1 MAGRVFIGSCV
12 MSDRST
18 WGSRLGF
25 VLASAGAA
33 VGLGAIWK
41 FPYLVGSNGGSA
53 FLFPFIVLTF
63 TIGLVLL
70 IAELTV
76 GRAGAGCIVTA
87 FRKLGGKNW
96 GRAGYLGVITGF
108 LILSFYSAIGGW
120 TIAYF
125 VNACLGAGLVADQAQ
140 LGAHFASISG
150 DPELAI
156 GYQALFLI
164 ITAWVVAYGVSSG
177 IERLSKV
184 LMPLLFI
191 LMLIIIVR
199 SLFLP
204 GAFQGIE
211 YLFSWN
217 PQAFTFDALLSTM
230 GFTFFSLCLG
240 SGCMLT
246 YGSYLCSKVDLIG
259 SSAWIAFLTIIS
271 SLLGALMVM
280 PAVFAFGLDPSAGPG
295 LTFVTMPAIFAQ
307 MPLGNFFAIT
317 FYACLLVAAITS
329 SVSMLE
335 IDVAFLHDE
344 WKWSRPKAVVV
355 TTVGLMI
362 VGSFSALSFGPLADT
377 KWLGKT
383 FFDWIDY
390 LTSNISLPIG
400 GLMIA
405 VLSSWIAWPQIKPF
419 ISGNKSHLHSET
431 TYSILRWSIAIFA
444 PILVITVLISGI

>member
-1 MAGRVFIGSCV
+1 MQEA
-12 MSDRST
+12 RST

-41 FPYLVGSNGGSA
+41 FPYLVGSNGGSV
-53 FLFPFIVLTF
+53 FLFPFIIMTF
-63 TIGLVLL
+63 TLGLVLL
-70 IAELTV
+70 IAELTI
-76 GRAGAGCIVTA
+76 GRAGAGSIVTA
-87 FRKLGGKNW
+87 FRKLGGKYW
-96 GRAGYLGVITGF
+96 GRAGYLGVVTGF
-108 LILSFYSAIGGW
+108 FVLSFYSAIGGW

-125 VNACLGAGLVADQAQ
+125 VNACLGSGLVSDQAQ
-140 LGAHFASISG
+140 LGAHFASISA
-150 DPELAI
+150 DPVLAI

-184 LMPLLFI
+184 LMPLLFV
-191 LMLIIIVR
+191 LMIILIIR
-199 SLFLP
+199 TLFLP
-204 GAFQGIE
+204 GATEGLH

-217 PQAFTFDALLSTM
+217 PEAFSVDALLSAM

-246 YGSYLCSKVDLIG
+246 YGSYLDSKVDLIG
-259 SSAWIAFLTIIS
+259 SSAWIAFLTILS

-280 PAVFAFGLDPSAGPG
+280 PPVFAFGLDPTAGPG

-307 MPLGNFFAIT
+307 MPFGNLFAIL

-355 TTVGLMI
+355 TSVGLAF
-362 VGSFSALSFGPLADT
+362 VGAFSALSFGPLADY
-377 KWLGKT
+377 KWLGRT

-390 LTSNISLPIG
+390 ITSNLCLPIG

-405 VLSSWIAWPQIKPF
+405 ILASWLAWDKVKPF
-419 ISGNKSHLHSET
+419 ISGDKTHSELS
-431 TYSILRWSIAIFA
+431 YKVLRWSIAIFS
-444 PILVITVLISGI
+444 PILVLTVIVTGI

>member
-1 MAGRVFIGSCV
+1 M
-12 MSDRST
+12 
-18 WGSRLGF
+18 
-25 VLASAGAA
+25 
-33 VGLGAIWK
+33 
-41 FPYLVGSNGGSA
+41 
-53 FLFPFIVLTF
+53 
-63 TIGLVLL
+63 
-70 IAELTV
+70 
-76 GRAGAGCIVTA
+76 
-87 FRKLGGKNW
+87 
-96 GRAGYLGVITGF
+96 
-108 LILSFYSAIGGW
+108 
-120 TIAYF
+120 
-125 VNACLGAGLVADQAQ
+125 
-140 LGAHFASISG
+140 
-150 DPELAI
+150 
-156 GYQALFLI
+156 
-164 ITAWVVAYGVSSG
+164 VAYGVSSG

-246 YGSYLCSKVDLIG
+246 YGSYLDSKVDLIG

-307 MPLGNFFAIT
+307 MPFGNFFAIT

-377 KWLGKT
+377 KWLGKR
-383 FFDWIDY
+383 
-390 LTSNISLPIG
+390 
-400 GLMIA
+400 
-405 VLSSWIAWPQIKPF
+405 
-419 ISGNKSHLHSET
+419 SEERRVGKECR
-431 TYSILRWSIAIFA
+431 SRWS
-444 PILVITVLISGI
+444 PYH

>member
-1 MAGRVFIGSCV
+1 MVES
-12 MSDRST
+12 RST
-18 WGSRLGF
+18 WGSRIGF
-25 VLASAGAA
+25 VLASAGAS

-53 FLFPFIVLTF
+53 FLFPFILLTF
-63 TIGLVLL
+63 TVGLVLL
-70 IAELTV
+70 IAELAL
-76 GRAGAGCIVTA
+76 GRAGAGSIVTGY
-87 FRKLGGKNW
+87 RKLGGKAW

-108 LILSFYSAIGGW
+108 LVLSFYSAIGGW

-125 VNACLGAGLVADQAQ
+125 VNACLGNGLVADQAQ
-140 LGAHFASISG
+140 LGAHFARIAG
-150 DPELAI
+150 TPEMAI
-156 GYQALFLI
+156 GFQALFLV

-177 IERLSKV
+177 IERLSKI

-191 LMLIIIVR
+191 LMLVLIVR

-204 GAFQGIE
+204 GAEIGLQ
-211 YLFSWN
+211 YLFKWN
-217 PQAFTFDALLSTM
+217 PEAFTIDALLSAM

-246 YGSYLCSKVDLIG
+246 YGSYLDNKIDLVY
-259 SSAWIAFLTIIS
+259 SSTWIAALTILS

-280 PAVFAFGLDPSAGPG
+280 PSVFAFGLDPSAGPG

-307 MPLGNFFAIT
+307 MPFGHLFAIV

-335 IDVAFLHDE
+335 IDVAFLQDE
-344 WKWSRPKAVVV
+344 WKWSRPKAVIV
-355 TTVGLMI
+355 TTALLMV
-362 VGSFSALSFGPLADT
+362 VGSFSALSFGPLADA
-377 KWLGKT
+377 KWMNRN

-400 GLMIA
+400 GLMVAI
-405 VLSSWIAWPQIKPF
+405 LSSWLAWDKVKPA
-419 ISGNKSHLHSET
+419 ISGAKHSERSEAL
-431 TYSILRWSIAIFA
+431 YNVLRIGIAVFA
-444 PILVITVLISGI
+444 PLLVITVLLTGI

>member
-1 MAGRVFIGSCV
+1 
-12 MSDRST
+12 MSQSRST
-18 WGSRLGF
+18 WGSKIGF
-25 VLASAGAA
+25 VLASAGAS

-53 FLFPFIVLTF
+53 FLFPFILLTL
-63 TIGLVLL
+63 TVGLVLL
-70 IAELTV
+70 IAELAL
-76 GRAGAGCIVTA
+76 GRAGAGSIVTG
-87 FRKLGGKNW
+87 FRKLGGKSW

-108 LILSFYSAIGGW
+108 LVLSFYSAIGGW

-125 VNACLGAGLVADQAQ
+125 INACLGNGLVADQAQ
-140 LGAHFASISG
+140 LSAHFGRIAG
-150 DPELAI
+150 TPEMAI
-156 GYQALFLI
+156 GFQALFLVM
-164 ITAWVVAYGVSSG
+164 TGWVVAYGVSSG

-191 LMLIIIVR
+191 LMLVLIVR

-204 GAFQGIE
+204 GAEKGLA

-217 PQAFTFDALLSTM
+217 PEAFTVDALLSAM

-246 YGSYLCSKVDLIG
+246 YGSYLDKDTDLVY
-259 SSAWIAFLTIIS
+259 SSSWIAGLTILS

-280 PAVFAFGLDPSAGPG
+280 PSVFAFGLDPTAGPG

-307 MPLGNFFAIT
+307 MPAGHLFAIV

-344 WKWSRPKAVVV
+344 WHWSRPKAVVV
-355 TTVGLMI
+355 TTALLMF
-362 VGSFSALSFGPLADT
+362 VGSFSALSFGPLADD
-377 KWLGKT
+377 KWMGRN
-383 FFDWIDY
+383 FFDWVDY

-400 GLMIA
+400 GLMVAI
-405 VLSSWIAWPQIKPF
+405 LSSWLVWDKVKPA
-419 ISGNKSHLHSET
+419 ISGANHEMRSAT
-431 TYSILRWSIAIFA
+431 TYKVLRIGIAVFA
-444 PILVITVLISGI
+444 PILVITVLLTGI